1 MNGKYILLAED
12 NDNDVVLTRRALKK
26 CQVNYRLEVVSNG
39 KQALDFLFSRDLNDM
54 PSVVLLDLKLPL
66 IDGIEILRR
75 IRANDNT
82 RLLPVVMLTASVDE
96 KDRQESIRLGAN
108 DFQCKPVNFD
118 EFVQL
123 IGQISSKWL
132 VA

>member
-1 MNGKYILLAED
+1 MNEKYILLAED
-12 NDNDVVLTRRALKK
+12 NDNDVVLTKRALKK
-26 CQVNYRLEVVSNG
+26 CQLSYDLEVVSDG
-39 KQALDFLFSRDLNDM
+39 KQALDFLSSKDLSNM

-66 IDGIEILRR
+66 IDGMEILQR
-75 IRANDNT
+75 IRANENT
-82 RLLPVVMLTASVDE
+82 KLLPVIMLTASVDE
-96 KDRQESIRLGAN
+96 KDREKSMRLGAN

-132 VA
+132 VD